1 MAIFPFLL
9 LFLPVPLL
17 VSQVRIGG
25 NEEER
30 RRRLPSSLLRQQQN
44 RLKKPSFVVRPTSQW
59 VIVCL
64 SDAAA
69 ALALRLPKLPR
80 TKFDRVASPS
90 VRPSVRPSA
99 SEVATVAAASV
110 SLSLL
115 ARSGSANLWR
125 SAVSHNF
132 LPPAGRAVGLSA
144 AATETRGGWAGS
156 VTHYLVKLGWHRQVS
171 YGDGA

>member
-1 MAIFPFLL
+1 ML

-80 TKFDRVASPS
+80 LTGLPPRPS
-90 VRPSVRPSA
+90 VRPSVRPFA